1 MIRSHRLAHTE
12 LYRVF
17 SFALSFFGHRL
28 VLVVGWPFWFHF
40 SELWGT
46 TRHQKKKEKNRPSRA
61 PGAFI
66 QLRAA
71 DFEKRTRKRAWF
83 QSRRPSKKKKTTQKL
98 GSKKKEEKEEEEDGP
113 SRNRRGVQRRP
124 RGRHTRPHR
133 KGATRKN
140 VSIILYNVLFFMSGA
155 YSNRFY
161 RWFRPSF
168 LLLVLFFFYFGRF
181 RYIVATAQCRMRAP
195 FFFCSFVRVPSFT
208 EFYRVLPSVTE
219 CYGFIPSFIELYRVL
234 SNLTEFYRVLPS
246 FFLFGPVSPR
256 GRRRFIVL

>member
-1 MIRSHRLAHTE
+1 MGGR
-12 LYRVF
+12 
-17 SFALSFFGHRL
+17 FGFIFPNF
-28 VLVVGWPFWFHF
+28 G
-40 SELWGT
+40 EQQDT
-46 TRHQKKKEKNRPSRA
+46 KKKRKKTDQAEHRERLFNYGPPISRNVQGNA
-61 PGAFI
+61 RDFK
-66 QLRAA
+66 A
-71 DFEKRTRKRAWF
+71 DG
-83 QSRRPSKKKKTTQKL
+83 QVKKKQHKNWGAKN
-98 GSKKKEEKEEEEDGP
+98 KEEKEEEEDGP

-208 EFYRVLPSVTE
+208 EFCRVLPSVTE